1 MLPRSRL
8 ALLVICAK
16 MGALM
21 GDEAKRAPWWLLV
34 QLWGLDVLLAASLW
48 GVAIAAIMQVVV
60 VDEGPVL
67 LLGVAAWMMALL
79 IRLAGAVSGEGWY
92 PLYYRSHF
100 ALMLVVTLSVVMAAL
115 WLLFFYVGQSM
126 IGELGRVTFPLLL
139 VFLLPLLG
147 RIGLSR
153 LTLHMCGDLVA
164 GVVFAAAC
172 VVPARYLCMGLDPA
186 PAAPLWYFS
195 VLMGLFF
202 MMRRVW
208 RLRASDGTV
217 ELFVTGGLLLV
228 MLAALATSIQAPFYE
243 RSFCVMVA
251 MGCAGLQILI
261 RLRRWLS
268 ADALFAIGWLVMAL
282 PPVLCMLMFT
292 PESW

>member
-1 MLPRSRL
+1 
-8 ALLVICAK
+8 
-16 MGALM
+16 M
-21 GDEAKRAPWWLLV
+21 GDEAKRAPWWLLL

-48 GVAIAAIMQVVV
+48 GVAIAAFMQVVV

-67 LLGVAAWMMALL
+67 LLGVAAWMVALL
-79 IRLAGAVSGEGWY
+79 VRLAGAVSDEGWY
-92 PLYYRSHF
+92 PRYYRSHF

-126 IGELGRVTFPLLL
+126 IGELGRVAFPMVL
-139 VFLLPLLG
+139 VFLLPVLE

-153 LTLHMCGDLVA
+153 ASLRMCGDLVS
-164 GVVFAAAC
+164 GLVFAAAC
-172 VVPARYLCMGLDPA
+172 VVPARYLCMGLDPG

-202 MMRRVW
+202 MMRRAW
-208 RLRASDGTV
+208 RSRAGDGAA
-217 ELFVTGGLLLV
+217 ELFVTVGLLLV
-228 MLAALATSIQAPFYE
+228 MIAALATSIRAPFYE

-251 MGCAGLQILI
+251 MGCAALQILI
-261 RLRRWLS
+261 RLRRSLS
-268 ADALFAIGWLVMAL
+268 ADALFAIGWLVMAR
-282 PPVLCMLMFT
+282 PPVLCMVMFT